1 MGKHTKEAVKTFEWL
16 KQAIS
21 SNDFDIYV
29 TSAPGVAPKK
39 LDDLAEF
46 DVERATFYGTMQP
59 LEMLRQFENLRG
71 DSKYDAILLISDRG
85 SYELGDD
92 KAKALDLPAPLW
104 IVHLGGVQSAYDDA
118 IFETIQAS
126 GGGVATQVQEVMQ
139 RFATQSALA
148 PGVIGVEDNY
158 AWFAE
163 KNNIPADPNNEF
175 NSFAAR
181 QLINFL
187 GQDRDLKAIA
197 NLDGIHQ
204 VAKASQIVTPYSS
217 MIVLV
222 NDQQKNDLK
231 QAEKESDRF
240 KREIEDKQ
248 MPTFN
253 NPLAVSAVPEPAEW
267 MLIIVI
273 AIALGII
280 IKRKKEN
287 AIV

>member
-1 MGKHTKEAVKTFEWL
+1 M
-16 KQAIS
+16 
-21 SNDFDIYV
+21 
-29 TSAPGVAPKK
+29 
-39 LDDLAEF
+39 
-46 DVERATFYGTMQP
+46 
-59 LEMLRQFENLRG
+59 RG
-71 DSKYDAILLISDRG
+71 DSNYEAILLISDRG

-139 RFATQSALA
+139 RFATQKALV
-148 PGVIGVEDNY
+148 PGVIGVEDGY

-175 NSFAAR
+175 NPFAAI
-181 QLINFL
+181 QLINYL
-187 GQDRDLKAIA
+187 GQDRDLKEIA
-197 NLDGIHQ
+197 NLDGIHK
-204 VAKASQIVTPYSS
+204 VAKAAQIVTPYSS

-253 NPLAVSAVPEPAEW
+253 NPIAVSAVPEPAEW

-280 IKRKKEN
+280 VKRKNEN